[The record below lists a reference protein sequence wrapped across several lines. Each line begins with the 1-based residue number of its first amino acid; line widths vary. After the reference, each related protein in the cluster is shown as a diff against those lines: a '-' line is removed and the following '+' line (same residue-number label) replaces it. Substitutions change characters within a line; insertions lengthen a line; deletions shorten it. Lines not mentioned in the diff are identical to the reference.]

1 MHDAV
6 IRTTS
11 PMRVRCSGG
20 VMKRRDFVGCA
31 LGAVALP
38 AFLRGAY
45 AQSYPTH
52 SVRIV
57 VGVAAGGGMDFA
69 GRIIAQALTE
79 RLGQQFFVDN
89 RPGAG
94 TNVGT
99 EWVVN
104 SPPDGYTLLLVS
116 GANAINATLY
126 KHLSFNFI
134 RDTTPIATI
143 ARVPQVME
151 VHPSVPANSVP
162 EFIAY
167 AKANPHK
174 INLATAGNGS
184 VQQVAGELFRMM
196 TEIDIVDVPYNG
208 AGPALVDL
216 LAGQTQLMFDT
227 TPGSLPHIKAGRLRA
242 LAVTTASRVEI
253 LPDLPTVGEFVPG
266 YEASQ
271 WYGLVGPKNIPGDVI
286 ERLNKEVNAAIVE
299 PAMKARLADLGG
311 APLQGTSADF
321 RALVVSETEKWGRVV
336 KFSGATAD

>member
-1 MHDAV
+1 V
-6 IRTTS
+6 
-11 PMRVRCSGG
+11 
-20 VMKRRDFVGCA
+20 
-31 LGAVALP
+31 
-38 AFLRGAY
+38 
-45 AQSYPTH
+45 
-52 SVRIV
+52 
-57 VGVAAGGGMDFA
+57 
-69 GRIIAQALTE
+69 
-79 RLGQQFFVDN
+79 
-89 RPGAG
+89 
-94 TNVGT
+94 
-99 EWVVN
+99 VVN
-104 SPPDGYTLLLVS
+104 SPPDGYTLLLAS

-126 KHLSFNFI
+126 KNLSFNFA

-151 VHPSVPANSVP
+151 VHPSVPVKTVP

-196 TEIDIVDVPYNG
+196 TNTDIVDVPYNG

-216 LAGQTQLMFDT
+216 LGGQTQVMFDT
-227 TPGSLPHIKAGRLRA
+227 TPGSLPHIEAGRLRA
-242 LAVTTASRVEI
+242 LAVTTAARVDV

-271 WYGLVGPKNIPGDVI
+271 WYGLVGPKNIPHDI
-286 ERLNKEVNAAIVE
+286 LDRLNQAVNAAVAE

-311 APLQGTSADF
+311 APLQGTPADF
-321 RALVVSETEKWGRVV
+321 GALIASETEKWGKVV

>member
-1 MHDAV
+1 
-6 IRTTS
+6 
-11 PMRVRCSGG
+11 
-20 VMKRRDFVGCA
+20 MKRRDFLGLA
-31 LGAVALP
+31 LSGVALP
-38 AFLRGAY
+38 AFLRGAS
-45 AQSYPTH
+45 AQSYPAH
-52 SVRIV
+52 PVRII

-94 TNVGT
+94 SNVGT
-99 EWVVN
+99 ELVVN

-126 KHLSFNFI
+126 KKLNFNFI

-151 VHPSVPANSVP
+151 VHPSVPARSVP

-174 INLATAGNGS
+174 VNLASAGNGS

-196 TEIDIVDVPYNG
+196 TDIDMVDVPYNG
-208 AGPALVDL
+208 AGLALVDL
-216 LAGQTQLMFDT
+216 LAGQTQVMFDT
-227 TPGSLPHIKAGRLRA
+227 TPGSLPHIRAGRLRA
-242 LAVTTASRVEI
+242 LAVTTASRTDV

-271 WYGLVGPKNIPGDVI
+271 WYGLVGPKNIPRDI
-286 ERLNKEVNAAIVE
+286 IDRLNKEVNAAIAE
-299 PAMKARLADLGG
+299 PGLKAKLADLGG
-311 APLQGTSADF
+311 APLQGTPEDF
-321 RALVVSETEKWGRVV
+321 GTLIVNETDKWGKVV
-336 KFSGATAD
+336 KFSGASVD